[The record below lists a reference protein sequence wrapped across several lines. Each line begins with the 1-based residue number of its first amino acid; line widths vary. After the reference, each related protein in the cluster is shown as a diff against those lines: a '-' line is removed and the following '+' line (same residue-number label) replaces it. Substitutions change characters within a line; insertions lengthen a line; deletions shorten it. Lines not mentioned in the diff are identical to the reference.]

1 MKKKIIVEEVNNPKV
16 SPFQRIIHHKFFEWL
31 LYMLGYTM
39 EQIAQV
45 TGQHIML

>member
-31 LYMLGYTM
+31 LYMLYDCIDYG
-39 EQIAQV
+39 ICF
-45 TGQHIML
+45 I